1 MYAYVR
7 IPPTKNVHEFRKVV
21 PVKDIKRFNS
31 QNPLNPR
38 QLYKI
43 KHNGDIIVG
52 HVLRT
57 ANTKSELEAMVAGKR
72 MNVPPSQHLLSPS
85 DSFST
90 DIENSP
96 KSAKRKGE
104 NLEHI
109 KQHRLKQL
117 KERQALCAINAQSVE
132 EYQEHS
138 TCRNS
143 SSPTS
148 NIEIE
153 DLKHTINAYKAQ
165 CDFLKDSLQRKE
177 KIIAE
182 KEEWIVKQKDMEVTI
197 AALQKEVQTLRR
209 LNIELQEAAILKGK
223 EIQNFNEGNNLNVV
237 TGNNLTVLNK
247 HPAVGYITPDN
258 KSIHLGY
265 GEYLPKTAYVAA
277 ACDCRRPAI
286 FVRQIAICL
295 FSLETLLNS
304 TVTGKGSNRNRNS
317 KKPEN
322 ALDCN
327 KILAI
332 KAIYYHYLTVE
343 KQIPP
348 AEADKL
354 VEKTRNIL
362 AKFISSLKDS
372 HTCTTEKE
380 THAMDE
386 VLNSEEELDIEQ
398 NIEQNV
404 ESNIQRDTDE
414 SNIDSLRMEEAA
426 QVPNEETSTSNE
438 NDNDP
443 DFAVLIPAESSD
455 SDSD

>member
-43 KHNGDIIVG
+43 KHNGDIVVG

-332 KAIYYHYLTVE
+332 KA
-343 KQIPP
+343 
-348 AEADKL
+348 
-354 VEKTRNIL
+354 
-362 AKFISSLKDS
+362 

-455 SDSD
+455 SDSV